1 MLAIKIQINL
11 ITIHTFTA
19 VNVSANYK
27 SGMQTYVITHLGSRS
42 TWKIRHKYDQG
53 AVVLSE
59 KILKSALKQMPSLI
73 SAPTESLASDDS

>member
-19 VNVSANYK
+19 VNISANYK
-27 SGMQTYVITHLGSRS
+27 AGMQTYVITHLASRT

-59 KILKSALKQMPSLI
+59 KILKSAIKNMPNLI
-73 SAPTESLASDDS
+73 AAPASDDA